1 MIKPI
6 IVLSP
11 LLAIHHSIKYVG
23 LCLSTHAKLLLL
35 FCSKSAL
42 ICFLIVD
49 GNWNS
54 WGEWGDCSVTCGD
67 GVKTRIRT
75 CTNPPPADGGKECV
89 GDSSSETSACS
100 KTNCPGTVL
109 ITVRSTRYRS
119 L

>member
-6 IVLSP
+6 ILLSP

-23 LCLSTHAKLLLL
+23 LCLSTHAILLLL

-75 CTNPPPADGGKECV
+75 CTNPPPTDGGKECV